1 MVKRQIELDEESDQ
15 LLSQLAQE
23 YGGDAGQ
30 ALRELLRSREGIE
43 EFVDACEA
51 AHSDILLV
59 QKERVERGGKESFT
73 AWEEIK
79 RRHNL

>member
-15 LLSQLAQE
+15 LLNRLAQE
-23 YGGDAGQ
+23 YGGDAGK
-30 ALRELLRSREGIE
+30 AVTELLHSREGVE
-43 EFVDACEA
+43 EFMDACEA
-51 AHSDILLV
+51 AHTATLLV
-59 QKERVERGGKESFT
+59 QKRRTEEGVQDSFT